1 MPITNQGLPIQP
13 LPIGQQ
19 GTATF
24 RPNWGQPIVD
34 SQWQGQPQTAP
45 AIDPREVVGTNLKQL
60 RADFKQRAS
69 TLRASGLDAN
79 VHNRILAG
87 WQDEYDQAK
96 TELTGTVSQLDLIQQ
111 SVEAGGMAP
120 EAGRE
125 AGLRMIMPRETID
138 LMFPSVQ
145 AGDSL
150 SIGQYR
156 AHVGMA
162 EEAGTRTIVDPWGFI
177 RKEKRKHA
185 DRDKLVSE
193 YHQYRAKIRY
203 NAMSRDEKI
212 QADLAFDEG
221 MGANDRT
228 ATAWTKVMR
237 TDPQIKALRTYD
249 PGLMA
254 VAAKKVLGE
263 KASPL
268 GKSIARK
275 LPFMKKLQAAS
286 PIGAALLYREL
297 AAKRRTANKAMPK
310 PTTKGAYDKLPSGTQ
325 YIGTDGQMRTKR

>member
-1 MPITNQGLPIQP
+1 MPIQP
-13 LPIGQQ
+13 VPIGQQ

-34 SQWQGQPQTAP
+34 DQWQGQPQAAP
-45 AIDPREVVGTNLKQL
+45 AIDPREVINTKLKELGDTNEARYNAVLK
-60 RADFKQRAS
+60 
-69 TLRASGLDAN
+69 SGLDPQ
-79 VHNRILAG
+79 VIRRLATAI
-87 WQDEYDQAK
+87 QDEHNQAK
-96 TELTGTVSQLDLIQQ
+96 AELTGAMSQLDLIQQ
-111 SVEAGGMAP
+111 GVGAGEMAP

-125 AGLRMIMPRETID
+125 AAIRMIVPRETAD
-138 LMFPSVQ
+138 LMFPSVR

-150 SIGQYR
+150 SIGQYK

-162 EEAGTRTIVDPWGFI
+162 EEAGARTIVDPWGFI

-203 NAMSRDEKI
+203 NTMGRDEKI

-237 TDPQIKALRTYD
+237 TDPEIKALRTYD

-286 PIGAALLYREL
+286 PVGAALLYREL
-297 AAKRRTANKAMPK
+297 AAKRRAANKAMPR
-310 PTTKGAYDKLPSGTQ
+310 PTTREAYNKIPSGTQ